1 MKQNRSLGRH
11 VRSDRNNFQGCLAI
25 NYYEAVT
32 HCLKQ
37 FYSCTVS
44 ARKDRPLRTSNALG
58 STMLLLAVSFVGAN
72 AFAQATTWKIDP
84 SHSGVE
90 FQIKHLG
97 VSTVRGSFSHPAGIV
112 MLDEKDMTKSHVD
125 ATIDATTVNTN
136 EAKRDEH
143 LKSPDFF
150 NVAQFPRL
158 TFKSTSVGTVD
169 GKLQM
174 VGNLTIAGV
183 TKPVTLL
190 LDGPAPPQKGM
201 GGAIVSGFSATGTLS
216 RKDFNF
222 GSKYGSPVL
231 GDEVKFTIDL
241 EIAKQP

>member
-1 MKQNRSLGRH
+1 M
-11 VRSDRNNFQGCLAI
+11 
-25 NYYEAVT
+25 
-32 HCLKQ
+32 
-37 FYSCTVS
+37 
-44 ARKDRPLRTSNALG
+44 RTSNALRFA
-58 STMLLLAVSFVGAN
+58 TLLLAASFART
-72 AFAQATTWKIDP
+72 AASAQTTSWKIDP

-97 VSTVRGSFSHPAGIV
+97 VSTVRGSFSHPSGVVI
-112 MLDEKDMTKSHVD
+112 LDEKDMSKSHVD

-136 EAKRDEH
+136 EAKRDDH
-143 LKSPDFF
+143 LKSADFF
-150 NVAQFPRL
+150 NVAQFPKL
-158 TFKSTSVGTVD
+158 TFKSTSVKTVD

-174 VGNLTIAGV
+174 IGDLTLAGV
-183 TKPVTLL
+183 SKPVTLL

-201 GGAIVSGFSATGTLS
+201 GGATVSGFSATGTLS

-241 EIAKQP
+241 EMAKQP